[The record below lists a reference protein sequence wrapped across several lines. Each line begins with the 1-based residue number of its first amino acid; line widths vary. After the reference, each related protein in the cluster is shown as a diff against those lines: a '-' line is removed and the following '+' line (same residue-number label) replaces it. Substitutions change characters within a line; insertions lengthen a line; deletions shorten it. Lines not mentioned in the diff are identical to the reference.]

1 MVVIVVEVVEVVLM
15 QCCCCSGAGGGEGAG
30 DAGIVHPLLI
40 VRVIPQQGVHPHLL
54 RDPEAAGERAQDQGG
69 V

>member
-1 MVVIVVEVVEVVLM
+1 M